1 MQTFKFTSIF
11 SSLLKP
17 LVSEEKDKYLA
28 LASLLEIG
36 SFIPDVDL
44 NKNIDLL
51 PIAFNACVVNRANK
65 NGDVID
71 TETALE
77 IYKHFVNKPINV
89 EHNRQQIVGT
99 ILTAGFSEFGT
110 DTPLSEE
117 QVKDFKGPFNITLGG
132 IIWKIA
138 NSSLAEVIENSN
150 DPTSEDYLKVS
161 ASWELGFSGYH
172 IVVTEGEEK
181 NIENGTIIKGEEE
194 ILKLQDS
201 LRGLGG
207 SGRLKN
213 GKNVYRKVIEQVVPL
228 GVGLTVNPAADVKGV
243 ATRHSTELRVIDEPA
258 KAEET
263 TETEAQLNKIKN
275 NSSLSREISVLN
287 NKEDMKISSVADI
300 TDALLLEVKAS
311 SVVEFIQSEMKRASE
326 QFTAEKTSVEVALK
340 AATDKTEAVS
350 KDYETLK
357 EEFSSV
363 KKALEEIEKARAS
376 KDAEEAFNQRM
387 SALEEEFQFDD
398 ELRAE
403 VAKEIKDLNE
413 ESFSAYH
420 GKMKKMAKGLTKK
433 QEKLPDFIK
442 DKIKDKEEKEDGKKE
457 MKSSVE
463 TATEVVE
470 KAVEVKEMVIAS
482 TTPADISVASKY
494 KSAFSIE
501 NFNIKY

>member
-1 MQTFKFTSIF
+1 MQQFKFISIF
-11 SSLLKP
+11 SSILKP

-28 LASLLEIG
+28 LASLIDIG
-36 SFIPDVDL
+36 AFIPSVDTG
-44 NKNIDLL
+44 KNIDLL
-51 PIAFNACVVNRANK
+51 PVAFNACVVNRANK

-71 TETALE
+71 TQTALE
-77 IYKHFVNKPINV
+77 AYKHFINKPINV
-89 EHNRQQIVGT
+89 EHNRQQVVGT

-110 DTPLSEE
+110 DKVLSEE
-117 QVKDFKGPFNITLGG
+117 QVRDTKTPFNITLGG
-132 IIWKIA
+132 IIWKVV
-138 NSSLAEVIENSN
+138 NSTLADVIENSN

-172 IVVTEGEEK
+172 IIVTEGEEK
-181 NIENGTIIKGEEE
+181 NIENGLIIENEEE
-194 ILKLQDS
+194 ISKLQGS
-201 LRGLGG
+201 LKGLGG
-207 SGRLKN
+207 SGKLEN
-213 GKNVYRKVIEQVVPL
+213 GKNVYRKVIAQVVPL

-243 ATRHSTELRVIDEPA
+243 AVLTI
-258 KAEET
+258 KAEVVE
-263 TETEAQLNKIKN
+263 EKIAPVKEKENDKLNKTKN
-275 NSSLSREISVLN
+275 NSSLSTGIHVLTL
-287 NKEDMKISSVADI
+287 KEDMKISSVADI

-311 SVVEFIQSEMKRASE
+311 SMVEFIESEIKRASE

-363 KKALEEIEKARAS
+363 KKALDEIEKARAS

-463 TATEVVE
+463 TVTEVVE

-482 TTPADISVASKY
+482 TTPADMSVASKY